1 MKLTG
6 LTLLILKINHLIDL
20 GKYDEITIEEI
31 YKAINDGT
39 VLRYLKEK
47 AGNDI
52 DLSIHLNSRT
62 FNDFESWYVEHLQSL
77 YDAYSGDENR
87 KWGVQNKGLCLLL
100 AWTNEI
106 IQQGSGWVED
116 ENISKR

>member
-1 MKLTG
+1 MKLIA
-6 LTLLILKINHLIDL
+6 LTLLILEINHLIDL
-20 GKYDEITIEEI
+20 GKYDIITIEEI

-39 VLRYLKEK
+39 ILRYLKEK
-47 AGNDI
+47 VGNDI
-52 DLSIHLNSRT
+52 DLSIHLNSKT

-106 IQQGSGWVED
+106 IQQGSCWVAD